1 MSVLALTDVKAYLAI
16 TSGTHDVVLQGF
28 IDAAE
33 AAIGSKC
40 GPLGPIDVVQQVAA
54 SAGTIMLSTFPVL
67 TLTSIAPAGGGAALS
82 LSAVTLDG
90 PSGVV
95 SGVSSGTY
103 VVAYSAGRATNA
115 VPADLLM
122 GTKELVRHLWDT
134 QRGPTKRPG
143 STSES
148 TANTI
153 PGAAYMM
160 PFRVSE
166 LIAPHLLPGFA

>member
-1 MSVLALTDVKAYLAI
+1 MSTLSLPVVKQYLAI
-16 TSGTHDVVLQGF
+16 TSGTHDTVLQGF

-33 AAIGSKC
+33 AAIAAKC
-40 GPLGPIDVVQQVAA
+40 GPLAATAVEQQVEA
-54 SAGTIMLSTFPVL
+54 SAGTMMLSTFPVL
-67 TLTSIAPAGGGAALS
+67 SLTSITPAAGGAALS
-82 LSAVTLDG
+82 LSGVTLDG

-103 VVAYSAGRATNA
+103 VVAYSAGRNP

-122 GTKELVRHLWDT
+122 GVKELVRHLWDT
-134 QRGPTKRPG
+134 QRGPTRRPG
-143 STSES
+143 STTSET

-160 PFRVSE
+160 PFRVAE